1 MPQPMENRSE
11 PAGRTLVLGIGNPGR
26 GDDGLG
32 PELAG
37 RIERAALPGVDVDA
51 NYQLN
56 VEDAL
61 ACSTH
66 DLVVFIDAAT
76 AGPEPYSFAELAPSR
91 DIAFSTHELAPASVL
106 ALCEDL
112 YGRRPEAMLL
122 TVRGYEW
129 EIGEGL
135 SPRAAANLKEAEAL
149 LTNFL
154 RERSALRH

>member
-11 PAGRTLVLGIGNPGR
+11 PAGRILVLGIGNPGR

-37 RIERAALPGVDVDA
+37 RVERAALSGVDVDA

-56 VEDAL
+56 IEDAL
-61 ACSTH
+61 ACSSH
-66 DLVVFIDAAT
+66 VLVVFVDAST
-76 AGPEPYSFAELAPSR
+76 EGPEPYSFAELAPSR
-91 DIAFSTHELAPASVL
+91 DIAFTTHELAPASVL

-112 YGRRPEAMLL
+112 YGRRPEARLL

-135 SPRAAANLKEAEAL
+135 SPRAAANLAEAEAF
-149 LTNFL
+149 LTDFL
-154 RERSALRH
+154 RERSAHHH